1 MEPIWM
7 KPMETWP
14 QFQKLKEA
22 VRTMKGITLVNG
34 VSETQKC
41 HLTASI
47 LHPPDSTC
55 ILVTYDEMQANRLFD
70 DLKFFMPDHIALFPA
85 REIML
90 YNAAARSHEVMGQR
104 LSVLERLAAGESLLV
119 VASVDALLRPN
130 MPVNI
135 FKESMFQIVE
145 GEEHSPRDFAE
156 KAVHMGYERVPAIE
170 GPGQF
175 SLRGSIFDIYP
186 LTSKRPYRVDFF
198 DEFID
203 SIRSFD
209 PLSQRSE
216 ERIEKITVPP
226 AKDLLLSADQLKKG
240 RQEIEKSFRQLMQKM
255 QKDPDFDRD
264 RLRNRVDQL
273 LEDMDHGVLEDQLY
287 NYFPFFYDKPSSLLD
302 YAGKDI
308 CLIFDE
314 PSRIREHNHTAAEEF
329 SEYFKDLLMRGEVL
343 PEQTGL
349 FGDYTDILESVNAY
363 RGMALQSLPKS
374 SLGFEPK
381 RIFQIDSRTIP
392 AYHGKMELL
401 AEDIRFWKGKNYTI
415 LLLSGNRLKA
425 EGLVSTLL
433 DFGLEALVRPEMDAD
448 IHPGQI
454 TIIPGTL
461 SKGFEYMEGR
471 FVLVSDQEIYGVQ
484 KKRTIAKKKAKKLDP
499 FTDLKTGSFVVHEN
513 HGIGRY
519 LGIEKLTVN
528 GQERDYLN
536 VQYAGTDKLY
546 IPTDQMDL
554 IQPYVGMDDKSPKL
568 SKLGGSEWQKT
579 KSKVRESVREL
590 AFDLLKLYAAREAAV
605 GFPYSRDTQWQRQF
619 EDSFQYEETPD
630 QLQSIQEIK
639 RDMESKRVMD
649 RLLCGDVG
657 YGKTEVAIRAAF
669 KAVMD
674 GKQVAV
680 LAPTTIL
687 AQQHYNTF
695 VSRFGDFPFTVQVL
709 SRFRTPKEQK
719 ITIKALKEGNVD
731 VIIGTHRLLGKDV
744 KYKDL
749 GLLIVDEE
757 QRFGVGHKEII
768 KQMKKNVDV
777 LTLTATPIPRTLHMS
792 LVGIRDISVIETP
805 PEERFPVQTYV
816 VEYSDSLVRDA
827 IVREV
832 QRGGQVYFV
841 YNHVKMMDKMAEKLR
856 QLLPDVRVAVGHGQM
871 SESALERIMVSFYEH
886 EYDLLLCSTI
896 IESGLDIPNVNT
908 MIVYDSDYF
917 GLSQLY
923 QLRGRVGRSN
933 RLAYAYFTYKRDKIL
948 NETAEKRLQAIKEFT
963 EFGSGFKIA
972 MRDLE
977 IRGAGNLL
985 GAEQHGQM
993 AAVGYDLYYKLLH
1006 ETVQEMKGEE
1016 VVKPPETVVDIKADA
1031 YIDNS
1036 YISQE
1041 NHKIQMYKRI
1051 AAIED
1056 LQDVYDVED
1065 EMTDRFGEIPEPTR
1079 NLIQIAYIKAMAGRL
1094 GFTEVSQ
1101 RGSEIR
1107 MKLQDS
1113 RSLAPRTLM
1122 ILLNENRKVLR
1133 LMGSNPPVFVLQAKD
1148 GATPA
1153 ALAAV
1158 RDILNKIN
1166 DLQQSQ
1172 VQV

>member
-1 MEPIWM
+1 MVPIWL
-7 KPMETWP
+7 KPMEAWP

-22 VRTMKGITLVNG
+22 VRGMTGVTLVNG
-34 VSETQKC
+34 VSEAQKC
-41 HLTASI
+41 HLAASI
-47 LHPPDSTC
+47 LYPLDSTC
-55 ILVTYDEMQANRLFD
+55 IFITYDEMQANRLYE
-70 DLKFFMPDHIALFPA
+70 DLKLFLPDQVVLFPV

-90 YNAAARSHEVMGQR
+90 YNAAARSHEIMGRR
-104 LSVLERLAAGESLLV
+104 LSVLERLASGEKLLV
-119 VASVDALLRPN
+119 VASVDALLRPD
-130 MPVNI
+130 MPVEI
-135 FKESMFQIVE
+135 FRSSMFEVAE
-145 GEEHSPRDFAE
+145 AEEYSPQELAE

-186 LTSKRPYRVDFF
+186 LTSRRPYRVDFF
-198 DEFID
+198 DEFVD

-209 PLSQRSE
+209 PISQRSE
-216 ERIEKITVPP
+216 ERIERIRVCP
-226 AKDLLLSADQLKKG
+226 AKDLILSAEQLQKG
-240 RQEIEKSFRQLMQKM
+240 RQEIEKSFKQLMQRM

-273 LEDMDHGVLEDQLY
+273 LEDMDHGVLQDQLY
-287 NYFPFFYDKPSSLLD
+287 NYYPFFYDKPSTLLD
-302 YAGKDI
+302 YAGEKTY
-308 CLIFDE
+308 LVFDE
-314 PSRIREHNHTAAEEF
+314 PSRIREHNHNAVDEF
-329 SEYFKDLLMRGEVL
+329 TDYFKELLMRGEVL
-343 PEQTGL
+343 SEQAGL
-349 FGDYTDILESVNAY
+349 LGNYAEILEGLNSY

-381 RIFQIDSRTIP
+381 RIYQIDSRTIP

-401 AEDIRFWKGKNYTI
+401 AEDIRYWKGKKYSI

-433 DFGLEALVRPEMDAD
+433 DFGLEAIVRPEMKSD
-448 IHPGQI
+448 IHPGQA
-454 TIIPGTL
+454 IIVPGTL
-461 SKGFEYMEGR
+461 SKGFEYMDGR

-484 KKRTIAKKKAKKLDP
+484 KKKTIAKKKAKKLDP
-499 FTDLKTGSFVVHEN
+499 FTDLKAGSYVVHEN

-536 VQYAGTDKLY
+536 VQYAGTDRLY

-579 KSKVRESVREL
+579 KNRVRESVKEL

-605 GFPYSRDTQWQRQF
+605 GFAYSKDTQWQRQF
-619 EDSFQYEETPD
+619 EDSFPYEETPD

-709 SRFRTPKEQK
+709 SRFRTPKEQRL
-719 ITIKALKEGNVD
+719 IIKALKEGNVD

-768 KQMKKNVDV
+768 KQMKKNIDV

-832 QRGGQVYFV
+832 GRGGQVYFV

-856 QLLPDVRVAVGHGQM
+856 QLLPDVRVAVAHGQM
-871 SESALERIMVSFYEH
+871 SEAALERIMVSFYEH

-933 RLAYAYFTYKRDKIL
+933 RMAYAYFTYKKDKML

-1016 VVKPPETVVDIKADA
+1016 IVRPPETVVDIKADA

-1051 AAIED
+1051 AAIEE

-1065 EMTDRFGEIPEPTR
+1065 EMVDRFGDIPEPTE
-1079 NLIQIAYIKAMAGRL
+1079 NLIQIAYIKATASRI
-1094 GFTEVSQ
+1094 GFTEVCQ
-1101 RGSEIR
+1101 RGNEVR
-1107 MKLQDS
+1107 MKLRDS
-1113 RSLAPRTLM
+1113 KALAPRVLM
-1122 ILLNENRKVLR
+1122 IVLNENRKILR
-1133 LMGSNPPVFVLQAKD
+1133 LLGSNPPVFVLKTKD
-1148 GATPA
+1148 GSTQAV
-1153 ALAAV
+1153 LAAV
-1158 RDILNKIN
+1158 RDILKKIN
-1166 DLQQSQ
+1166 DLQQSEGQ
-1172 VQV
+1172 V